1 MKKNILC
8 LFSLFTL
15 LAISGCEKNNNS
27 NSINNSNSNNPNVEQ
42 SNSSSIDDSKI
53 EYRITV
59 VLDDGSSVGA
69 DVRVQLCKLSGNGL
83 CTPTTTDSQGV
94 AVFNLEPASYSVDKI
109 DYDGYAL
116 EPGLKVDENNA
127 SLTVVLKKILTPTSG
142 DGTENAP
149 YVINQGVYQTQINST
164 GEIKNY
170 VMTFEEVGNY
180 VVESWSSG
188 TLVDPKVISFD
199 DRLEV
204 DINDPLKKD
213 VKYGNFKCTFEI
225 KEENLNI
232 PYEFS
237 ISNEGEFSSPKEY
250 IFALKKI

>member
-116 EPGLKVDENNA
+116 EPGLKVDENNRV
-127 SLTVVLKKILTPTSG
+127 LTVVLKKILTPTSG

-237 ISNEGEFSSPKEY
+237 ISNEGEFSSKKEY